1 MAHMCH
7 FWVATSLYTV
17 SKVSITLNSLF
28 FYSPFFSRTVIKIYY
43 NLISETWRT
52 LPLKL
57 KMVEP
62 SCALILGALASTD
75 VLRTKIINEDGI
87 GCVLQSFQRVLLRR
101 GNPVIDTSGSP
112 GRQEHNDV
120 ILKELLDCCL
130 EFMIR

>member
-1 MAHMCH
+1 M
-7 FWVATSLYTV
+7 
-17 SKVSITLNSLF
+17 
-28 FYSPFFSRTVIKIYY
+28 
-43 NLISETWRT
+43 
-52 LPLKL
+52 

-62 SCALILGALASTD
+62 SLALVLAGLASTE

-101 GNPVIDTSGSP
+101 GNPVIDSSGSP

-130 EFMIR
+130 EFMIRSVISESGNFRTLYMYM

>member
-1 MAHMCH
+1 MIQ
-7 FWVATSLYTV
+7 VYYT
-17 SKVSITLNSLF
+17 
-28 FYSPFFSRTVIKIYY
+28 
-43 NLISETWRT
+43 LISETWRT

-62 SCALILGALASTD
+62 SCALILAALASTE

-120 ILKELLDCCL
+120 ILKELLDACL
-130 EFMIR
+130 EFMLRSVVHHCMNFCT

>member
-1 MAHMCH
+1 M
-7 FWVATSLYTV
+7 V
-17 SKVSITLNSLF
+17 
-28 FYSPFFSRTVIKIYY
+28 YY
-43 NLISETWRT
+43 LLTAEPWRT

-62 SCALILGALASTD
+62 CCALVLGALASTE

-101 GNPVIDTSGSP
+101 NSPICDTSGSS
-112 GRQEHNDV
+112 GRQEHNDLV
-120 ILKELLDCCL
+120 LKELYDACL

>member
-1 MAHMCH
+1 M
-7 FWVATSLYTV
+7 
-17 SKVSITLNSLF
+17 IQ
-28 FYSPFFSRTVIKIYY
+28 IYY
-43 NLISETWRT
+43 NVISETWRT

-57 KMVEP
+57 KMMEP
-62 SCALILGALASTD
+62 SLALVLAGLASTE

-101 GNPVIDTSGSP
+101 GNPVIDSSGSP

-130 EFMIR
+130 EFMIRSEHLSRINLFFLSL